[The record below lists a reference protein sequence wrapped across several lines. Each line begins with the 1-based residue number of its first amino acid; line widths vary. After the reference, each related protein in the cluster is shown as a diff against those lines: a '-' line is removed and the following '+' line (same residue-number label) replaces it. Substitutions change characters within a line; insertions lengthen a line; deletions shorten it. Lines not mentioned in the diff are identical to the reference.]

1 MVEVKNRRNGK
12 IGYIKNEGEKITI
25 EFEDGTTKDYTQAS
39 FKKIFSKTGDVKV
52 VKKENNE
59 ITTTQEVLEM
69 EQPQQEEVKEEG
81 VNKEMEQ
88 IIAKLDQDVKEIKEV
103 KEVREVETKQEEV
116 KEVKNE
122 KTLVEKIMEIV
133 DDFVKDPKYNNNNTI
148 LEYVVRKTRSKVS
161 LNGKT
166 LFKLDTQKRS
176 IEFYF
181 NTRQLE
187 EKDINRMTK
196 IVPDS
201 YGWTMNGMYKVVNES
216 QFDTLKELMAN
227 AHEARIRCEKEKE
240 ENRVAKQQAREKEKA
255 ERKAKRQEEEKIVGE
270 TLKLV
275 EEFVDN
281 PNFNNNDTRLE
292 YVVRKTRSKVS
303 LNDRTLFKMD
313 VQKKGIAFYFNTK
326 QLSEEDLA
334 LLDKIV
340 PQSYGWTMDGMFKV
354 TSQEQFE
361 TLNKLMASAYDQRVA
376 IEKVK
381 AQEIAKIAKE
391 MKEKREEK
399 VEEKSK

>member
-39 FKKIFSKTGDVKV
+39 FKRTFSKTGDVKV

-59 ITTTQEVLEM
+59 IATTQEVLNM
-69 EQPQQEEVKEEG
+69 EQPKQDEVKEEG

-88 IIAKLDQDVKEIKEV
+88 IIAKLDQDVKEIKEI
-103 KEVREVETKQEEV
+103 KEVREVETKEET

-166 LFKLDTQKRS
+166 LFKLDIQKRS

-181 NTRQLE
+181 NIRQLE

-201 YGWTMNGMYKVVNES
+201 YGWTMNGMFKVVNES
-216 QFDTLKELMAN
+216 QFDTLK
-227 AHEARIRCEKEKE
+227 
-240 ENRVAKQQAREKEKA
+240 
-255 ERKAKRQEEEKIVGE
+255 
-270 TLKLV
+270 
-275 EEFVDN
+275 
-281 PNFNNNDTRLE
+281 
-292 YVVRKTRSKVS
+292 
-303 LNDRTLFKMD
+303 
-313 VQKKGIAFYFNTK
+313 
-326 QLSEEDLA
+326 
-334 LLDKIV
+334 
-340 PQSYGWTMDGMFKV
+340 
-354 TSQEQFE
+354 
-361 TLNKLMASAYDQRVA
+361 
-376 IEKVK
+376 
-381 AQEIAKIAKE
+381 
-391 MKEKREEK
+391 
-399 VEEKSK
+399 